1 MDTKT
6 WKKIEGIL
14 DLTLEMNPDERLQFI
29 EESVSDSY
37 IKKEVLSLL
46 AAENS
51 VPNYLDS
58 GLDKFFQSDE
68 LIHDIADSLKD
79 REFSIDRYR
88 VTKEVGRGG
97 MSVVYLAERTDGEF
111 KQQVAVKVMQPFG
124 VDREDRFRRL
134 RDERQILANLNHPNI
149 ARVFDGGI
157 TPEGWP
163 YMVMELVDG
172 KPLNRYYS
180 ENNLNL
186 QQRLDL
192 FLRICETV
200 AYAHRNLIVHRDLKP
215 ANILIKNT
223 GQPKLLDFGIAKLLN
238 DDPSIPALTRTGIS
252 LLTPAYAAP
261 EQFRTGIITT
271 STDIYSLGIL
281 LYEIL
286 SGSLPFDLSDKSLTE
301 AERLICEKVP
311 DRPSEKA
318 SITSD
323 KIKGELDIICLKA
336 LRKEPEQ
343 RYGSVQEFMEDIRRY
358 GKGLPISARPATRIY
373 RIQKFV
379 SRHKAGVAVTAT
391 VLIIITG
398 LFLALLHQQAITLE
412 ERDRAVTE
420 ANKAEQVTDF
430 LIEMFNAN
438 DPDIAQGEIPSAR
451 DLLANGALRIGNAFD
466 GNPAMRSDMLVLLG
480 NLNQRIGEYDTAK
493 NLLREGLDLA
503 NTIGEVELQVKAMH
517 TIALTDKKTGDHE
530 IALEVLREAESL
542 LTSEGLKPGILHS
555 AVVRDLTFTL
565 SELGHLA
572 ESADL
577 AEAAL
582 TLARKKKD
590 LEPEALYR
598 YLDSMGRALVAK
610 QEHGNAENYFTE
622 ALNLNLTLEEAPS
635 WSMNMHNNLAGIRAY
650 YGDHISA
657 AEHRKTAMEL
667 ADKIYADIPGDTQ
680 RAVIRNNLSIN
691 LINTGQLDKAI
702 ELLHEALEINY
713 NADPD
718 VINNR
723 VASNHN
729 NLGLAYRHAEE
740 WERAI
745 HHYSR
750 SREINSKIFGED
762 DIRFGIISANMARPL
777 SRLGNFAEA
786 EAMAQI
792 ALDQYLDI
800 LGPDHT
806 MIATVM
812 RLFADIRLDE
822 KRPEEALAYA
832 DKALEIYKNLDH
844 ADANSMIATLEYRA
858 KALALIGNIDEA
870 KQVFEEAFIL
880 GENNEFSSGLA
891 WPHLLA
897 SYTEFLNNS
906 NDPDAHRYAPM
917 ALSAYMDIFG
927 PTHPGT
933 LRMKAVATGITASQ

>member
-88 VTKEVGRGG
+88 VTKELGRGG

-111 KQQVAVKVMQPFG
+111 RQQVAVKVMQPFG
-124 VDREDRFRRL
+124 IDREDRFRRL

-186 QQRLDL
+186 EQRLDL

-238 DDPSIPALTRTGIS
+238 DDPAIPALTRTGIS

-358 GKGLPISARPATRIY
+358 EKGLPISARPATRIY

-379 SRHKAGVAVTAT
+379 SRHKAGVAVTAA

-412 ERDRAVTE
+412 ERDRAVSE

-530 IALEVLREAESL
+530 IALELLREAESL
-542 LTSEGLKPGILHS
+542 LTSEGLRPGILHS

-565 SELGHLA
+565 SELGHLT

-582 TLARKKKD
+582 TLARKKKG

-610 QEHGNAENYFTE
+610 QEHSNAESYFIE

-657 AEHRKTAMEL
+657 TEHRKAAMEL

-713 NADPD
+713 IADPEG
-718 VINNR
+718 INNR

-750 SREINSKIFGED
+750 SREINSKIFGEG
-762 DIRFGIISANMARPL
+762 DIRYGIISANMARPL

-786 EAMAQI
+786 EAMAQTSF
-792 ALDQYLDI
+792 DQYLDI

-844 ADANSMIATLEYRA
+844 TDANSMIATLEYRA
-858 KALALIGNIDEA
+858 KALALMGNIVEA

-880 GENNEFSSGLA
+880 GGNNEFSSGLA

-897 SYTEFLNNS
+897 SYTEFLINS
-906 NDPDAHRYAPM
+906 KDPDAHRYAPM

-933 LRMKAVATGITASQ
+933 LRMMATATAITASQ